1 MSFQPAGSL
10 FRVYI
15 SKRNGNKIAFDGVFM
30 LSGKVIRRSR
40 FFVLTAEAWLCPRLV
55 SVCRGSGGFQARG
68 SNAGGVILL
77 AFRRE
82 GPRTQPAPSVAQP
95 GCCFFCALILTSV
108 DKRSVDARAR
118 PANARACVSIRAA
131 AFHGRGCK
139 SRPG

>member
-1 MSFQPAGSL
+1 MPFQPAGSP

-40 FFVLTAEAWLCPRLV
+40 FFVLTAEAWLCLRLV

-82 GPRTQPAPSVAQP
+82 GPRTQRRRLWPS
-95 GCCFFCALILTSV
+95 L
-108 DKRSVDARAR
+108 DA
-118 PANARACVSIRAA
+118 VSFA
-131 AFHGRGCK
+131 H
-139 SRPG
+139 